1 MNDIVQEDIAW
12 LIQNTKWQEFKNAK
26 ILIMGA
32 GGFIARYLV
41 HFFMELNRQKR
52 QGVRYMRW

>member
-12 LIQNTKWQEFKNAK
+12 LIQNTKWREFKNAK

-41 HFFMELNRQKR
+41 HFFMELNR
-52 QGVRYMRW
+52 

>member
-12 LIQNTKWQEFKNAK
+12 LIQNTKWREFKNAK

-32 GGFIARYLV
+32 
-41 HFFMELNRQKR
+41 K
-52 QGVRYMRW
+52 